1 MFFMKKLQNHLK
13 TAWLELTLPPFHRR
27 KTKILISKFWNFYAD
42 FFKICCQLK
51 KTDTK
56 RPTKNL
62 TEEVKELESS
72 QDLKNKDIE
81 TIFLQL
87 TGFARFLKI
96 KAEIIHKI
104 KKNAK
109 AQKGS
114 NG

>member
-1 MFFMKKLQNHLK
+1 MVRINSATISPSKDQDIDFKVLK
-13 TAWLELTLPPFHRR
+13 FLCR
-27 KTKILISKFWNFYAD
+27 

-51 KTDTK
+51 KTK
-56 RPTKNL
+56 IKGLSKKL

-72 QDLKNKDIE
+72 QDLKNKDID

-104 KKNAK
+104 KKYANS
-109 AQKGS
+109 Q
-114 NG
+114 NRFNR